1 MSRAHDD
8 DRRDRIT
15 GRLLRAWEEPQGT
28 SLTADHAIAATTLN
42 VDDVSAFNDDGE
54 GGWLYI
60 GSQVVAYTDVDDDA
74 STITL
79 AAGLAAAAADGDEVS
94 VWNDLYG
101 EVDTVQWADVAVEG
115 EDHNFDTIRAVVADT
130 VNDLANGDR
139 GKPRETVVLERD
151 GDEWELIR
159 VKGRPS
165 KSRGH
170 KWEANDVYT
179 LIAADVT
186 AGSFTFDL
194 SYIPVPESVDARWR
208 TTPQE
213 PTEYAVDWSTG
224 TVTWPLSGFEAAGD
238 RFWFHYEHRSALA
251 SEPLAFDIPWA
262 TYVDMLNPTQWLR
275 LSETALGG
283 STASDSSGFAR
294 NCSFEG
300 FTANS
305 GTVAGAT
312 ADGNTAQSLNGSSHF
327 FSYNGV
333 STWVPKPDADWSAFA
348 FVKTTMTGVGCILS
362 MVPNGTTAAS
372 KTVQLYVGDLGA
384 GILSAETWDAAAD
397 VQSAG
402 TINDGA
408 WHLVVV
414 TYDAATRNVSL
425 YLDGALVDSGVQNS
439 TFDTNTRTLQW
450 GTRRIGGSS
459 WDRHFNGSLDELC
472 LFDVELTAEQVSN
485 LWAAKDIA

>member
-179 LIAADVT
+179 LTAADIT
-186 AGSFTFDL
+186 AGYAVAPLSFRPTEESVKLVLAGVPQRPTEWAIDYAAQEITVPLDSWSRAGDIVWSHYDYLAGARRHAIPFGASGWKYLLNLPLADSTDRSAVTFD
-194 SYIPVPESVDARWR
+194 D
-208 TTPQE
+208 
-213 PTEYAVDWSTG
+213 
-224 TVTWPLSGFEAAGD
+224 
-238 RFWFHYEHRSALA
+238 SA
-251 SEPLAFDIPWA
+251 WA
-262 TYVDMLNPTQWLR
+262 TGSAAFGSDNHGGAGYDAYGGYQTSWDLDTRMWARRRFGRVTEAQVWVR
-275 LSETALGG
+275 LDNYADIYWNGTLVESFSHVAGGLEDYADPYSVVIPAGLLDSVENVLAIKASDDATGG
-283 STASDSSGFAR
+283 SD
-294 NCSFEG
+294 
-300 FTANS
+300 
-305 GTVAGAT
+305 
-312 ADGNTAQSLNGSSHF
+312 
-327 FSYNGV
+327 
-333 STWVPKPDADWSAFA
+333 DAVLDIKVRW
-348 FVKTTMTGVGCILS
+348 I
-362 MVPNGTTAAS
+362 
-372 KTVQLYVGDLGA
+372 GDPL
-384 GILSAETWDAAAD
+384 
-397 VQSAG
+397 
-402 TINDGA
+402 
-408 WHLVVV
+408 
-414 TYDAATRNVSL
+414 
-425 YLDGALVDSGVQNS
+425 
-439 TFDTNTRTLQW
+439 
-450 GTRRIGGSS
+450 
-459 WDRHFNGSLDELC
+459 
-472 LFDVELTAEQVSN
+472 
-485 LWAAKDIA
+485 